1 MRVIWVVF
9 AKEFQDIV
17 RNRRRFIGILFSSFI
32 LFPLLFV
39 GPYGFMLTR
48 FTRQATNVLVIP
60 VRGAEYAPD
69 LIAYLS
75 SQKGIETLPVDN
87 VEELIR
93 NKEYSA
99 GLIIPTD
106 YEQRVAEGESV
117 QVTIIADLRRS
128 MDVTGSR
135 LELALQDYNDSLVK
149 QRLDERGLSEDLV
162 NPLEVTEQNAATATE
177 TAGSLFGLFIPG
189 FIISI
194 GLSAG
199 MPVAVAAVAGE
210 KKKQTLEPVL
220 FTTVSRFQLVFAKL
234 MAVLASVFASL
245 LMLAISATASVVVM
259 VLLILRALPES
270 MPATPGS
277 STDTSSAMAQFM
289 SQFFSEGYNIQ
300 PLAVVLFLL
309 APALIVLLGAALQI
323 LISTWARNDEE
334 AYTLLAP
341 LSLLSGLVVLVAFFL
356 EDYTPAIWHYAL
368 PVFGA
373 IFSMRDLLSNHVDP
387 ASLTVMFVSSTLYA
401 LMMLGLA
408 VWMFHR
414 EEVVFRT

>member
-32 LFPLLFV
+32 IFPLLFV
-39 GPYGFMLTR
+39 GPYGYLLTR
-48 FTRQATNVLVIP
+48 LTRQTTNVLVIP

-75 SQKGIETLPVDN
+75 SQKGIETISMEN

-93 NKEYSA
+93 DKEYSA
-99 GLIIPTD
+99 GLIIPAE
-106 YEQRVAEGESV
+106 YGERVAAGEPA
-117 QVTIIADLRRS
+117 QVTIVADLRRS

-135 LELALQDYNDSLVK
+135 LNLALQDYNDALVK
-149 QRLDERGLSEDLV
+149 QRLEERGLSEDLV

-245 LMLAISATASVVVM
+245 LMLAISATASVIVM

-270 MPATPGS
+270 MPAGSGS
-277 STDTSSAMAQFM
+277 SGDTSSPLAQFM
-289 SQFFSEGYNIQ
+289 SQFFSGI
-300 PLAVVLFLL
+300 
-309 APALIVLLGAALQI
+309 I
-323 LISTWARNDEE
+323 
-334 AYTLLAP
+334 
-341 LSLLSGLVVLVAFFL
+341 
-356 EDYTPAIWHYAL
+356 
-368 PVFGA
+368 
-373 IFSMRDLLSNHVDP
+373 
-387 ASLTVMFVSSTLYA
+387 
-401 LMMLGLA
+401 
-408 VWMFHR
+408 
-414 EEVVFRT
+414 